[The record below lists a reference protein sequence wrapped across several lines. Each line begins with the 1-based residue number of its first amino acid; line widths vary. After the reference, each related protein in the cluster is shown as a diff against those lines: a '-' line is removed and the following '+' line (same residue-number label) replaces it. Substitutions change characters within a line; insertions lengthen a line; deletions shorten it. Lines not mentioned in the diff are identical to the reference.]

1 MWCRKVVT
9 NPQISIPLVMIRV
22 KAALLTTFLQAMM
35 ALLVHLKFLIKVV
48 ASTPRELG
56 LSLDRQAL
64 VMDPIL
70 AFLRALLVLVME
82 LILTFLRVMLV
93 LVMDLILTLLRA
105 MIVPIVLVKFLGKV
119 AASSNRDLV
128 TSLDM
133 MVSVKDLTTDQVPSS
148 EARAPPCPMLLAP
161 KHQAKAPLSLTQP
174 TIKHTARIR
183 KFLKERACRAMA
195 PRSLMILEAIR
206 QVRGRSCINPGHS
219 SLTTLKTLFC
229 VLQARGRSRTLM
241 ALSSQAK
248 ARVLSLNNRV
258 LT

>member
-1 MWCRKVVT
+1 
-9 NPQISIPLVMIRV
+9 
-22 KAALLTTFLQAMM
+22 
-35 ALLVHLKFLIKVV
+35 
-48 ASTPRELG
+48 
-56 LSLDRQAL
+56 
-64 VMDPIL
+64 
-70 AFLRALLVLVME
+70 
-82 LILTFLRVMLV
+82 MLV

-133 MVSVKDLTTDQVPSS
+133 MVSVKDLTMDQVPSS
-148 EARAPPCPMLLAP
+148 EARAPPRPMLLAP
-161 KHQAKAPLSLTQP
+161 KHQAKAPLSVTQP
-174 TIKHTARIR
+174 TTKHTARIR
-183 KFLKERACRAMA
+183 NFLK
-195 PRSLMILEAIR
+195 
-206 QVRGRSCINPGHS
+206 VRGRSCINPKHS

>member
-22 KAALLTTFLQAMM
+22 KAALLTTFLQAM
-35 ALLVHLKFLIKVV
+35 
-48 ASTPRELG
+48 
-56 LSLDRQAL
+56 
-64 VMDPIL
+64 
-70 AFLRALLVLVME
+70 
-82 LILTFLRVMLV
+82 LV
-93 LVMDLILTLLRA
+93 LVMDLILTFLRA

-148 EARAPPCPMLLAP
+148 EARAPPCLMLLAP

-206 QVRGRSCINPGHS
+206 QVRGRSCINPEHS

-229 VLQARGRSRTLM
+229 VLQARGRSRILM

-248 ARVLSLNNRV
+248 ARVLSLNNR
-258 LT
+258 

>member
-22 KAALLTTFLQAMM
+22 KAALLTTFLQAM
-35 ALLVHLKFLIKVV
+35 
-48 ASTPRELG
+48 
-56 LSLDRQAL
+56 
-64 VMDPIL
+64 
-70 AFLRALLVLVME
+70 
-82 LILTFLRVMLV
+82 LV
-93 LVMDLILTLLRA
+93 LVMDLILTFLRA

-148 EARAPPCPMLLAP
+148 EATAPPCPMLLAP

-183 KFLKERACRAMA
+183 KFLKA
-195 PRSLMILEAIR
+195 PL
-206 QVRGRSCINPGHS
+206 
-219 SLTTLKTLFC
+219 SLTQPTIKHT
-229 VLQARGRSRTLM
+229 
-241 ALSSQAK
+241 
-248 ARVLSLNNRV
+248 
-258 LT
+258 